1 MSEQAIATTET
12 GASAAPQALVAAR
25 FSALEAA
32 LDYLSAAEIEQVRQ
46 AFRFADQAHA
56 GQLRNNGDPY
66 VTHPIAVALQ
76 CTEWKLDA
84 QALCAA
90 LMHDVL
96 EDCGCTK
103 DDLVQAF
110 GPQVADLV
118 DGLTK
123 LDKLEFDSRE

>member
-1 MSEQAIATTET
+1 MSDQAIASAGA
-12 GASAAPQALVAAR
+12 GASVAPAALVAAS
-25 FSALEAA
+25 FAALEAA
-32 LDYLSAAEIEQVRQ
+32 LDYLGPAEIEQVRQ

-76 CTEWKLDA
+76 CTEWKLDV

-103 DDLVQAF
+103 ADLEQQF
-110 GPQVADLV
+110 GHQVADLV

-123 LDKLEFDSRE
+123 SAT